1 MALIAQTDVF
11 KGELLK
17 LLGLARDEILR
28 YGPPAKRIEG
38 DRADRL
44 IWTESFWDEAARRSL
59 TVSLMVRLLDGCA
72 WAVGMYSLENLFVVN
87 VPEKGVPYMEA
98 RPRPAGVDPLLV
110 NWVCRDPLGNYYN
123 HGLGY

>member
-17 LLGLARDEILR
+17 LLGLSRDEILR
-28 YGPPAKRIEG
+28 YGSPSKSIEG
-38 DRADRL
+38 DRAERL
-44 IWTESFWDEAARRSL
+44 IWTEVFLDEAARQSL
-59 TVSLMVRLLDGCA
+59 TVSLMVRLLDGRA
-72 WAVGMYSLENLFVVN
+72 WAVGMHSAENLFVVN
-87 VPEKGVPYMEA
+87 VPERGVPHMEA
-98 RPRPAGVDPLLV
+98 RPRPADVDPLLV